1 MSVVKVIDIWVLNL
15 VIIHSN
21 CVLFVV
27 NKPPLKSLI
36 TDSGNS
42 NFKEQLM
49 PPALDTGK
57 TAAIQGPLNFLAF
70 KQPPWDL
77 VD

>member
-1 MSVVKVIDIWVLNL
+1 MSVAKVTDIWVLNL
-15 VIIHSN
+15 VIIHSH

-49 PPALDTGK
+49 PLALDTGNP
-57 TAAIQGPLNFLAF
+57 AAIQGPLNILAF

-77 VD
+77 PD